1 MVDVA
6 EHVYHDDPAI
16 GHPDVRTRLAG
27 ASYFFLGNG
36 LIQAAVQY
44 APGGEGT
51 PLGLLIMDP
60 EHFGKKRDSL
70 TMSSE
75 YGLEPTVVRL
85 AIDARELA
93 PLPATLQVSWMRD
106 AVVPTVEA
114 RWGEDGLA
122 VVERFS
128 CPSVG
133 VARLARE
140 VAIVNTGQ
148 VALCFT
154 LLVGGPDA
162 LVEEP
167 FTLDARERAQRWLL
181 YDLDTANG
189 SVMMRVSQTD
199 PCEASAPDSSSTR
212 TPDLDTTFPHTS
224 STRTTLTCHHPML
237 DHLFHAS
244 ACQLPAVISS
254 RGRLDGSIWQYNREW
269 VRDQAVIALALT
281 MLGHRSLAA
290 TMLGRLL
297 DEFVTAEGATI
308 DSSEVRGRDDV
319 ELDQNGILLHVL
331 EQYVNWTGDL
341 DLVER
346 AWPKV
351 LALATYP
358 LRDEFR
364 HAASG
369 LLSGCREYW
378 ERHAA
383 HGIEP
388 GLELVYQ
395 LFVSLGLA
403 SAASL
408 ARRIGKPIEGA
419 RWDAASQELRH
430 AFLSHPV
437 YALCDDGRFVK
448 RRTLD
453 GRVQTHI
460 VAQPDAGLPD
470 GVPLASPGP
479 HLLNPD
485 TCAVLPIVFGVID
498 PASPV
503 ARATLSQVEQLWNQ
517 AWNDGGYGRY
527 HVSSEPDSPGAW
539 PFASVFVARAA
550 VEAGESEPAWRVLR
564 WLHTV
569 PGSIPGSWFEF
580 YGPRVA
586 PPFPQVGIIP
596 WTWAELIVLLV
607 HHVLGVRPQENVIH
621 VRPRLLSGLTHVE
634 ARLPIRNGWLDLD
647 LRADAGAAPDQA
659 FVVPYSSGD
668 SRLARSVRT
677 LSALGSDPKHNILR
691 PIGSPSPS

>member
-6 EHVYHDDPAI
+6 EHVYHDDPAS

-75 YGLEPTVVRL
+75 SGLEPTVVRL

-114 RWGEDGLA
+114 HWGGYGLA
-122 VVERFS
+122 VIERYF
-128 CPSVG
+128 CPWPG
-133 VARLARE
+133 AARLARE
-140 VAIVNTGQ
+140 VAIVNCGQ
-148 VALCFT
+148 AARRFT
-154 LLVGGPDA
+154 LRIGGPDA

-167 FTLDARERAQRWLL
+167 VTLIAQERTRLWLV
-181 YDLDTANG
+181 YDL
-189 SVMMRVSQTD
+189 
-199 PCEASAPDSSSTR
+199 SSTDRSVSMHVSR
-212 TPDLDTTFPHTS
+212 TSPCDPLARDTS

-237 DHLFHAS
+237 DHIFHAS
-244 ACQLPAVISS
+244 RCQLPAVVSS

-297 DEFVTAEGATI
+297 DEFVTAEGATV

-341 DLVER
+341 GLVVR

-351 LALATYP
+351 SALATYP

-383 HGIEP
+383 HGIER

-395 LFVSLGLA
+395 MFVSLGLA

-408 ARRIGKPIEGA
+408 ARRIGKPIEEA
-419 RWDAASQELRH
+419 RWDAASQEVRH

-437 YALCDDGRFVK
+437 YALCDDGRFIK

-479 HLLNPD
+479 HPLNPD
-485 TCAVLPIVFGVID
+485 TCGVLPIVFGVID

-503 ARATLSQVEQLWNQ
+503 ARATLLQVEQLWNQ
-517 AWNDGGYGRY
+517 AWSDGGYGRY

-550 VEAGESEPAWRVLR
+550 VEAGESEPAWRVLQ
-564 WLHTV
+564 WLHSV

-596 WTWAELIVLLV
+596 WTWAELILLLV
-607 HHVLGVRPQENVIH
+607 HHMLGVRPQEDAIH

-634 ARLPIRNGWLDLD
+634 ARLPIRSGWLDLD
-647 LRADAGAAPDQA
+647 LRADARAAPDQA

-677 LSALGSDPKHNILR
+677 L
-691 PIGSPSPS
+691 

>member
-6 EHVYHDDPAI
+6 EHVYHDDPAV

-36 LIQAAVQY
+36 VIQAAVQH
-44 APGGEGT
+44 APDGGGT
-51 PLGLLIMDP
+51 PLGLLIMNP
-60 EHFGKKRDSL
+60 EHLGKKRDSL

-75 YGLEPTVVRL
+75 HGLEPTVVRL
-85 AIDARELA
+85 AIDAGELA
-93 PLPATLQVSWMRD
+93 PLPATLHVSWTRD
-106 AVVPTVEA
+106 AAVPTVEA
-114 RWGEDGLA
+114 RWGGRGLA
-122 VVERFS
+122 VIERFF
-128 CPSVG
+128 CPSAG

-140 VAIVNTGQ
+140 ITIVNVGQ
-148 VALCFT
+148 TVQRFT
-154 LLVGGPDA
+154 LRVGSADA

-167 FTLDARERAQRWLL
+167 VTLHAQERTRLCVV
-181 YDLDTANG
+181 YDLAPTGG
-189 SVMMRVSQTD
+189 SVSMRILRTD
-199 PCEASAPDSSSTR
+199 LHEPPAPDSSSTR
-212 TPDLDTTFPHTS
+212 A
-224 STRTTLTCHHPML
+224 TLSFHDPML

-244 ACQLPAVISS
+244 RCQLPAVISS

-281 MLGHRSLAA
+281 MLGDRSLAA

-297 DEFVTAEGATI
+297 DEFVTLEGATI
-308 DSSEVRGRDDV
+308 DSSEIRGRDDV
-319 ELDQNGILLHVL
+319 ELDQNGILLYVL

-341 DLVER
+341 GLVVR
-346 AWPKV
+346 AWPKIS
-351 LALATYP
+351 ALATYP
-358 LRDEFR
+358 LRAEFR

-395 LFVSLGLA
+395 MFVSLGLS

-408 ARRIGKPIEGA
+408 ARRIGKPVEEA
-419 RWDAASQELRH
+419 RWGEASQALRS

-437 YALCDDGRFVK
+437 YALCDAGRFVK

-460 VAQPDAGLPD
+460 VPQQDAGLPD
-470 GVPLASPGP
+470 GVPLALPGP

-485 TCAVLPIVFGVID
+485 TCTVLPIVFGAID
-498 PASPV
+498 PTGPV
-503 ARATLSQVEQLWNQ
+503 ARATLSQVEQLWSQ
-517 AWNDGGYGRY
+517 SWDGGGYGRY
-527 HVSSEPDSPGAW
+527 HVSSEPDSPGGW

-564 WLHTV
+564 WLNSI

-580 YGPRVA
+580 YGPRIA
-586 PPFPQVGIIP
+586 PPFPQVGVVP
-596 WTWAELIVLLV
+596 WTWAELVLLFV
-607 HHVLGVRPQENVIH
+607 HHVLGVRPQEDAIH

-634 ARLPIRNGWLDLD
+634 ARLPIRDGWLALD
-647 LRADAGAAPDQA
+647 LCADAADAPCQT
-659 FVVPYSSGD
+659 FVVPYSS
-668 SRLARSVRT
+668 SETRLSRSVRT
-677 LSALGSDPKHNILR
+677 LS
-691 PIGSPSPS
+691 